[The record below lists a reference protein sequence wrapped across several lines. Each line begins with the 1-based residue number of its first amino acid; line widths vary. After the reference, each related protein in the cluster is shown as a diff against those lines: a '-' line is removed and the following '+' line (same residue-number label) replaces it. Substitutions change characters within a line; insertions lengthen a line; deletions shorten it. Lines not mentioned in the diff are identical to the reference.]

1 MITLLLYT
9 RIVNKSVLNKL
20 SNLKL
25 QLAALRM
32 YIIKLQLKSRK
43 CDIFLYDIF
52 FLFINNKKKSSL
64 DRSRKIEKHIW

>member
-9 RIVNKSVLNKL
+9 RIANKSVLNKL

-25 QLAALRM
+25 RSAALRM
-32 YIIKLQLKSRK
+32 YIMLQLKSKK

-52 FLFINNKKKSSL
+52 FSFY
-64 DRSRKIEKHIW
+64 